1 MYFDNSTLPL
11 PVRPGDDLYYVDT
24 NGGYIVY
31 HVPHAVEAVVLT
43 ADNELQVLT
52 AIDEDSP
59 MDIGEDYF
67 LTFEDA
73 KTWADNNRGEK
84 PYTWNHDALEWMD
97 AGTWQP
103 GKDTQIFVKI
113 RKYDSFYVC
122 AAYYQEDGYY
132 DSPGEDGK
140 PLSGVLAWIDT
151 FDGLDK
157 VLEAGEYQMPDT
169 DKCYPY
175 HD

>member
-97 AGTWQP
+97 AGTWHLFLSRTVLRKSATMLFHTAWDYLP
-103 GKDTQIFVKI
+103 SIFRAV
-113 RKYDSFYVC
+113 
-122 AAYYQEDGYY
+122 
-132 DSPGEDGK
+132 
-140 PLSGVLAWIDT
+140 
-151 FDGLDK
+151 
-157 VLEAGEYQMPDT
+157 
-169 DKCYPY
+169 
-175 HD
+175 